1 MTPRLN
7 RRQQPVGRIGIALTV
22 KKPGRPC
29 AYEQRRCEGAG
40 KECKMTIPFMS
51 AGAFLLITFG
61 LATAIYC
68 AAKLY
73 SGDRK

>member
-1 MTPRLN
+1 
-7 RRQQPVGRIGIALTV
+7 
-22 KKPGRPC
+22 
-29 AYEQRRCEGAG
+29 
-40 KECKMTIPFMS
+40 MTIPFMS